1 MSQPVQAAP
10 QPSDDNQSG
19 MSQRPAAAVGNVPFI
34 FVLLSAILTLIPG
47 SRMVGIAFLVLL
59 AIPALVVWVRARKL
73 TDGSRGLTTSTLVIL
88 FGAFILGAALAP
100 SSAPTAEAVP
110 PAPVEQ
116 AAVPPAPQPLVAAPT
131 APQAVPAPQP
141 LVQAPPP
148 TAAPAPRVAPAPPVK
163 PEPPVA
169 PAPRVKPE
177 PPVAPAPRVAPTPVP
192 ETQAGES
199 SSAVYYKNCTAAR
212 AAGAAPIQKG
222 EPGYRSALDRDG
234 DGTACDA

>member
-47 SRMVGIAFLVLL
+47 SRMVGIVFLVLL

-116 AAVPPAPQPLVAAPT
+116 AAVPPAPQPLVAAPP

-148 TAAPAPRVAPAPPVK
+148 TAAPAPQVAPAPP
-163 PEPPVA
+163 
-169 PAPRVKPE
+169 VKPE

>member
-10 QPSDDNQSG
+10 QPSDDNRSG

-47 SRMVGIAFLVLL
+47 SRMVGIVFLVLL

-110 PAPVEQ
+110 AAPVEQ
-116 AAVPPAPQPLVAAPT
+116 AAVPPAPQPLVAAPP

-169 PAPRVKPE
+169 PAPRV
-177 PPVAPAPRVAPTPVP
+177 APTPVP

-199 SSAVYYKNCTAAR
+199 SSAVYYKNCAAAR
-212 AAGAAPIQKG
+212 AAGAAPIHKG

>member
-10 QPSDDNQSG
+10 QPSDDNRSG

-47 SRMVGIAFLVLL
+47 SRMVGIVFLVLL

-100 SSAPTAEAVP
+100 APTAEAVP
-110 PAPVEQ
+110 AAPVEQ
-116 AAVPPAPQPLVAAPT
+116 AAVPPAPQPLVAAPP

-148 TAAPAPRVAPAPPVK
+148 TAAPAPRVAPAPP
-163 PEPPVA
+163 
-169 PAPRVKPE
+169 VKPE

-212 AAGAAPIQKG
+212 AAGAAPIHKG